1 MHLSWTLILLSVL
14 IVAVAVHN
22 WANAQRP
29 LATRAP
35 VRAGSFRWWFP
46 WPRRAEFLD
55 DRTWRLARGAQVA
68 INVWCA
74 ATLVTLLVDV
84 VALTTH
90 H

>member
-14 IVAVAVHN
+14 ISAIAVHN

-29 LATRAP
+29 IAMRAT
-35 VRAGSFRWWFP
+35 VRVGSLRWWFP
-46 WPRRAEFLD
+46 WPRRAEFPD
-55 DRTWRLARGAQVA
+55 DRTWRLARAAQVA
-68 INVWCA
+68 INIWCV
-74 ATLVTLLVDV
+74 ATLVTALVDV

>member
-14 IVAVAVHN
+14 IPAIAVHN

-29 LATRAP
+29 IATRAP
-35 VRAGSFRWWFP
+35 VRVGSLRWWFP
-46 WPRRAEFLD
+46 WPRRAEFPD
-55 DRTWRLARGAQVA
+55 DRTWRLARAAQVA
-68 INVWCA
+68 INIWCV
-74 ATLVTLLVDV
+74 ATLVTALVDV